1 MELIPAIDLHNG
13 ACVRLVQGDFDRATV
28 FSNDPAAMA
37 RHWEQQGA
45 SRLHVVD
52 LDGAK
57 TGRPVNT
64 EAITAIVQ
72 AVEIPVQLGGGL
84 RNADTVRDAFALG
97 VERVILG
104 TAAVQQPDL
113 LGELVA
119 RYRPRIIVGVDAR
132 NGKVATSAWLET
144 SDIDATTLVRD
155 MTDMGVER
163 FIYTDITRDGTMTE
177 PNFGATAA
185 LVETDG
191 AAIIASGGISALSHI
206 RRLATLGVEG
216 VVIGRALYA
225 GTLSLPDALAVLREG
240 NAQ

>member
-13 ACVRLVQGDFDRATV
+13 ACVRLVQGDFSRATV

-57 TGRPVNT
+57 VGRPVNT
-64 EAITAIVQ
+64 DAITAIVQ

-144 SDIDATTLVRD
+144 SDMDATTLVRD
-155 MTDMGVER
+155 MTDLGVER

-185 LVETDG
+185 LVATDG
-191 AAIIASGGISALSHI
+191 AAIIASGGISALKHI
-206 RRLATLGVEG
+206 RRLASLGVEG
-216 VVIGRALYA
+216 VIIGRALYA
-225 GTLSLPDALAVLREG
+225 GTLTLPDALAVLREG
-240 NAQ
+240 NAE